1 MINAE
6 GGFSKPVL
14 IYLTSTDK
22 KIVKK
27 VRNYEKGA
35 LVDEKYYIAARFFD
49 CYMVDIATI
58 EKGHPLLTLVKR
70 PKPMSFITVSKGK
83 VLYKTKDKPSS
94 SSIFSMCA
102 KALKKTHKFDLEKIT
117 KEEQKIL
124 SEISDLNAQLEKI
137 KKTRLQ
143 KGKKLSKREEAALT
157 KEEKTIQDKMSE
169 LREAESKLMTL
180 PLDRKGKI
188 AKK

>member
-1 MINAE
+1 VNPE
-6 GGFSKPVL
+6 GGYSKPVL

-49 CYMVDIATI
+49 CYMVDVANI
-58 EKGHPLLTLVKR
+58 EKGHPLLTLVKK
-70 PKPMSFITVSKGK
+70 PKPMSFITVSNGR
-83 VLYKTKDKPSS
+83 VLYKTNDKPSS
-94 SSIFSMCA
+94 SNIFSVCA
-102 KALKKTHKFDLEKIT
+102 KTLKKTHKFDLEKIT
-117 KEEQKIL
+117 KEEQEIL
-124 SEISDLNAQLEKI
+124 SEISALNDQLEKI
-137 KKTRLQ
+137 KNTRLQ
-143 KGKKLSKREEAALT
+143 KNKKLSKREGAALT
-157 KEEKTIQDKMSE
+157 KEEETIQKKMSE

-180 PLDRKGKI
+180 PSDKKGKV